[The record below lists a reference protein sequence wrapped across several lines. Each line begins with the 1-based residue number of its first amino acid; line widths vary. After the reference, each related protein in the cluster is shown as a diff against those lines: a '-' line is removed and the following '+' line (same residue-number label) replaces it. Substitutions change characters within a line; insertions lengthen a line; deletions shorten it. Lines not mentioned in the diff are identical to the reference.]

1 MLLWLTLAMMTV
13 AALFAVLWPLAR
25 GTAAV
30 RSGSDVAIYRDQLD
44 EIDRDQAAGRIGKA
58 EADAARV
65 EVSRRLATAAD
76 TTEAAPAVDAA
87 PATLRRRAVAL
98 ATLLLL
104 PAGAGA
110 LYLSLGS
117 PAIPTLPLASRQ
129 DALTR
134 QQSVETMVAQV
145 EAFLENNPENG
156 RGWEV
161 LAPIYLRLGRHE
173 DAVKAWRNAIR
184 LLGETA
190 ERMAN
195 LGEALVAAADDKV
208 TPEAKA
214 VFERAVALDAK
225 TVSARFYLGLAA
237 EQDGKR
243 EEAAKIWRELIA
255 GAPADAHWV
264 AFVRVALARVEDT
277 PVERQPAIVA
287 PNPSARE
294 VEIATTPEP
303 DRQAAM
309 IRGMVDRLAQRLQA
323 DGSDLDGWL
332 RLVRSYRVLGEVD
345 KAQAAAADA
354 RRALASDTDKLR
366 RFDEAMKAPDLGG

>member
-1 MLLWLTLAMMTV
+1 MALWFTLALMTV
-13 AALFAVLWPLAR
+13 AAVFAVLWPLAR
-25 GTAAV
+25 GRAAV

-44 EIDRDQAAGRIGKA
+44 EIDRDQAAGRIGKV

-87 PATLRRRAVAL
+87 PATWRRRAVAL

-110 LYLSLGS
+110 LYLALGS

-134 QQSVETMVAQV
+134 QQSVESMVAQV
-145 EAFLENNPENG
+145 EAFLESNPENG

-190 ERMAN
+190 ERVAN

-243 EEAAKIWRELIA
+243 EEAAKIWRELITA
-255 GAPADAHWV
+255 APADAHWV
-264 AFVRVALARVEDT
+264 AFVRGALARVEGT
-277 PVERQPAIVA
+277 PVESQPAIVA
-287 PNPSARE
+287 PSPSARE

-323 DGSDLDGWL
+323 NGSDLDGWL

-345 KAQAAAADA
+345 KAQAAAAAA
-354 RRALASDTDKLR
+354 RRALASDPDKLR